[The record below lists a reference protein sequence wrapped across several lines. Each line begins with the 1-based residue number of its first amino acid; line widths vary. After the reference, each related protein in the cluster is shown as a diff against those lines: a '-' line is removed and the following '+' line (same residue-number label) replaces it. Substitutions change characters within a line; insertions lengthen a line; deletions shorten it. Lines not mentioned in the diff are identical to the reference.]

1 MQTVNTAP
9 PGVTV
14 IVGGRRTPHGT
25 IQLALT
31 VTTAVE
37 PAEVNRPETGDTLMM
52 LNGSLAT
59 VSDQVTRQSP
69 RPLPVRSISLG
80 GPPGCSSIVPP
91 AGFSDSGPAVGA
103 LAAGALAAAAGLAAV
118 GVALGRSADESA
130 VVGVG
135 VALAGFVAA
144 AVDGVAVAAA
154 DDADGLDAPAEA
166 AADDGVDAA
175 AVAAAAATPGG
186 LGSAAGGTV
195 RPLPVS
201 ANATATMIAAITIAA
216 VTTATPC
223 RDDRSDLLAP
233 PAPRPPAP

>member
-52 LNGSLAT
+52 VNGSLAT

-80 GPPGCSSIVPP
+80 APPGRSSIVPP
-91 AGFSDSGPAVGA
+91 AGFSDSVPAAGA
-103 LAAGALAAAAGLAAV
+103 LGAGALAAAVGLAAV
-118 GVALGRSADESA
+118 GVALGGSADAPA

-144 AVDGVAVAAA
+144 AVDGVAAAA
-154 DDADGLDAPAEA
+154 DDAEGLDAPAEA

-201 ANATATMIAAITIAA
+201 ANATATMIATITIAA
-216 VTTATPC
+216 VTTATPG
-223 RDDRSDLLAP
+223 RDDRSDILAP
-233 PAPRPPAP
+233 LAPRPPAP